1 MKKIISCFAVISCFV
16 LGTTFSYAHNYE
28 HHGKDHHGKDHHG
41 KDHHGK
47 DHHGKDHHG
56 KDHHGQD
63 HHGQDHHGWMK
74 EMFAGV
80 DTNSDGMIGFK
91 EFYEFHSNKFKELD
105 TNSDEK
111 ISLEEM
117 QTGWEKMHSVKH
129 KKMD

>member
-41 KDHHGK
+41 
-47 DHHGKDHHG
+47 
-56 KDHHGQD
+56 QD

-74 EMFAGV
+74 EMFAGI